1 MIGLGT
7 IINSTAIV
15 AGGLIGHF
23 TGKLFRQD
31 QHDAVN
37 KACGI
42 SVLFIAI
49 AGAMQG
55 MLHIDNGKILS
66 GKSMLVVLCLALGT
80 IIGEIIG
87 IERGFEHFGEWLKVK
102 SGNSGDKQFVNAFVT
117 ASLTVCIG
125 AMAIFGALKDGI
137 SGDSSVLIVKSM
149 IDAITTFILSTSL
162 GIGVAFS
169 GISVFIYQGSIA
181 MLATFIQPYVTDAMM
196 MNICTVGYAIVLL
209 IGTNMLGITKI
220 KLANTLPAI
229 VLSVVYTLVF

>member
-1 MIGLGT
+1 MTGT
-7 IINSTAIV
+7 IINSVAILLAGFLGCLIKKAIPERIEQPIMNMVGLSVALIALLGFFSTALTIED
-15 AGGLIGHF
+15 G
-23 TGKLFRQD
+23 
-31 QHDAVN
+31 
-37 KACGI
+37 
-42 SVLFIAI
+42 AI
-49 AGAMQG
+49 KS
-55 MLHIDNGKILS
+55 NGEIM
-66 GKSMLVVLCLALGT
+66 MLVCLAFGVA
-80 IIGEIIG
+80 IGELLRIDDRINAWG
-87 IERGFEHFGEWLKVK
+87 QKIEAKAGVDGFAKG
-102 SGNSGDKQFVNAFVT
+102 FVT
-117 ASLTVCIG
+117 ASLIFCIG
-125 AMAIFGALKDGI
+125 TMAIFGALKDGI

-229 VLSVVYTLVF
+229 VLAVVYTLIF

>member
-1 MIGLGT
+1 MTGT
-7 IINSTAIV
+7 IINSVAILV
-15 AGGLIGHF
+15 AGFLGCFIKKAIPERIEQPIMNMVGL
-23 TGKLFRQD
+23 
-31 QHDAVN
+31 
-37 KACGI
+37 
-42 SVLFIAI
+42 SVALIALLGFFSTALTI
-49 AGAMQG
+49 EDGV
-55 MLHIDNGKILS
+55 IKSNGEIM
-66 GKSMLVVLCLALGT
+66 MLVCLAFGVAV
-80 IIGEIIG
+80 GELLRIDDRINAWG
-87 IERGFEHFGEWLKVK
+87 QKIEARAGVDGFAKG
-102 SGNSGDKQFVNAFVT
+102 FVT
-117 ASLTVCIG
+117 ASLIFCIG

-209 IGTNMLGITKI
+209 IGTNMMGITKI

-229 VLSVVYTLVF
+229 VLSVIYTLIF